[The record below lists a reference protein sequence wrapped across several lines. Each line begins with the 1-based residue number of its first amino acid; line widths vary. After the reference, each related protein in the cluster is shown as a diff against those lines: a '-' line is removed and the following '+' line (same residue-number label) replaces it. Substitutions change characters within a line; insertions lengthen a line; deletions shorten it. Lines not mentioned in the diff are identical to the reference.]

1 MRLEKISEV
10 KSKAKAEHD
19 KIKGIYEVKPNE
31 DLFGSEHKQK
41 LINKK
46 EALDKKVKDMKDYS
60 TVVRKEKIPQIS
72 EA

>member
-1 MRLEKISEV
+1 MIKL
-10 KSKAKAEHD
+10 KASMKLNQMKTFLDH
-19 KIKGIYEVKPNE
+19 
-31 DLFGSEHKQK
+31 GSEHKQK
-41 LINKK
+41 LIQKK